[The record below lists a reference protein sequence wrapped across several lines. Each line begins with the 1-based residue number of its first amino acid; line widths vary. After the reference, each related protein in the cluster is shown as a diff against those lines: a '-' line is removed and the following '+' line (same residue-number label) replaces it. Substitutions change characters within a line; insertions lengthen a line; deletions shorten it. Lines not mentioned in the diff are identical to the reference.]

1 MTPQSNFMFLASV
14 AAGKTDELRMLL
26 ASMNRRPGVVDS
38 QNPLVPFAQL
48 TRLHFARFALLED
61 ATLDDITAYK
71 LPRINYP
78 TYLTFLG
85 DFDGPFDTFLADLVQ
100 QAGEG
105 LKRIFLYCDDFA
117 SESDL
122 LSWMKSHNVRPAT
135 IYVNWIGRT
144 TQQVR
149 EEEALRQAMVKFIQ
163 ENAAS
168 LWIMPS
174 RQVYDKLTKFVKGE
188 QHAGQIKLTPP
199 EPTPFGWRVR
209 NFLDLV
215 GVPLI
220 LLALSP
226 VLLLFLPFFLLQL
239 RRREKSDPEITP
251 RIDPVHARQLADLE
265 DHDITNQFSAM
276 GSVKPGL
283 FRRWALTFFLWVVNY
298 TTQHIYN
305 RARLARVTTIH
316 FARWVFLDGKKRL
329 LFASNYDGSLESYMD
344 DFINKVAFG
353 LNLVFSNGIGYPRTN
368 WLILDGAKDEQKFK
382 YYIRRHE
389 LATEVWYNAFPGLSN
404 LDMQRNTLIR
414 QGLDHP
420 YMTDGELQQW
430 LQMF

>member
-1 MTPQSNFMFLASV
+1 MTPQSNFMIVAPV
-14 AAGKTDELRMLL
+14 AAGKTDDLRRLL
-26 ASMNRRPGVVDS
+26 ASMNGRPGVVDP

-48 TRLHFARFALLED
+48 TRLHFARFLVLED
-61 ATLDDITAYK
+61 VTLGDITAYN

-85 DFDGPFDTFLADLVQ
+85 DFDGPFDTFLADLQ
-100 QAGEG
+100 HQAGEG
-105 LKRIFLYCDDFA
+105 LKRIFSYCDDFA
-117 SESDL
+117 SGSDV

-188 QHAGQIKLTPP
+188 QQAGRITLTPP
-199 EPTPFGWRVR
+199 EPTPSGWKVR
-209 NFLDLV
+209 NFLNLV
-215 GVPLI
+215 GVPVI

-226 VLLLFLPFFLLQL
+226 FLFLYLPFFLFQL
-239 RRREKSDPEITP
+239 RRREKSDPEIAP
-251 RIDPVHARQLADLE
+251 RIDPAHARQLADLE
-265 DHDITNQFSAM
+265 DHDIANQFSAM

-298 TTQHIYN
+298 TTRHIYN
-305 RARLARVTTIH
+305 RGRLARVTTIH

-353 LNLVFSNGIGYPRTN
+353 LNLVFGNGIGYPRTN

-389 LATEVWYNAFPGLSN
+389 LTTEVWYNAFPGLSN
-404 LDMQRNTLIR
+404 LDLQRNMLIR